1 SGPVL
6 GYPLDDVKINIL
18 SVKTKEGV
26 TDEMAFSIA
35 SGMAVRSAAEKAAPV
50 LLEPIMAV
58 EILTPEEFMGEIIGD
73 LNARNGQLKGVEPK
87 GKVNNIRVEVPLSK
101 MFGYS
106 TKLRSQS
113 QGRATFTMQ
122 FSHYGRV
129 ES

>member
-1 SGPVL
+1 M
-6 GYPLDDVKINIL
+6 GYPLVDVKINIL
-18 SVKTKEGV
+18 ALDAREGL

-35 SGMAVRSAAEKAAPV
+35 SGMAVRSAAEKASPV

-73 LNARNGQLKGVEPK
+73 LNARGGHLKGVDPK
-87 GKVNNIRVEVPLSK
+87 GKINHVRVEVPLSN

-129 ES
+129 ED